1 MATMATLGNFVIKV
15 VKVVVMHSF
24 PPALVT
30 ISFCRWEVD
39 LYYFMWIFQ
48 HFHIC
53 IITHQLDGGQ
63 RCPNMWAL
71 IHIAADS
78 SSPPS
83 LVIPRLFNTSV
94 LNPTAGKR
102 CLASQ
107 SASSAAD
114 HLHVMI
120 HPELTIRADYLATR
134 PSWVCVCLCRP
145 FSFSRAEKLGFSKK
159 AFCVI
164 KEVGLIHQRSLVTWK
179 AVQQCA
185 VASKSSKNL
194 CNKVFW
200 LGSPALHCMGMH
212 CPWQK

>member
-1 MATMATLGNFVIKV
+1 MPSVG
-15 VKVVVMHSF
+15 
-24 PPALVT
+24 
-30 ISFCRWEVD
+30 
-39 LYYFMWIFQ
+39 
-48 HFHIC
+48 
-53 IITHQLDGGQ
+53 
-63 RCPNMWAL
+63 RCPNVWPL
-71 IHIAADS
+71 IHIVADS
-78 SSPPS
+78 RTIFDPPPS
-83 LVIPRLFNTSV
+83 PYLVIQRLFNTSV
-94 LNPTAGKR
+94 LNPGDVSLLNQDIAKT
-102 CLASQ
+102 
-107 SASSAAD
+107 SSGVNSSD

-185 VASKSSKNL
+185 VASKSSKDL
-194 CNKVFW
+194 RNKVFW
-200 LGSPALHCMGMH
+200 LGSQALHCMGMH